1 MLRLP
6 GVARTDA
13 LWLKDKEGDID
24 LVIPIASASSEIQAG
39 KLYSEEEFLNAM
51 RSEANKETFDNSPRM
66 KDSPR

>member
-1 MLRLP
+1 M
-6 GVARTDA
+6 
-13 LWLKDKEGDID
+13 
-24 LVIPIASASSEIQAG
+24 VIPIASASSEIQAG